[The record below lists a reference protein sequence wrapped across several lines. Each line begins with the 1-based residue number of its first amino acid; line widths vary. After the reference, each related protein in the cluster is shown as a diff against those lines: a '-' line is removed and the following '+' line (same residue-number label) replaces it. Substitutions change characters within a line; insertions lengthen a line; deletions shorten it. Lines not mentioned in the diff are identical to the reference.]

1 MEKMTSVQ
9 VSVATKERLAKL
21 GIMGDTYEVI
31 ICRLLDKVGKKS
43 SKKEG
48 E

>member
-1 MEKMTSVQ
+1 MAKMTSVQ
-9 VSVATKERLAKL
+9 VSQETKNRLAKL

-31 ICRLLDKVGKKS
+31 ITRLLDKVGKKS
-43 SKKEG
+43 AKKEG